1 MKLARTA
8 SLANPQSCRS
18 RKSIP
23 TTTGRVRR
31 YSQTRSASAAGIKKV
46 VLPVD
51 GADVQDS
58 VLGLSK
64 YFEVVSKR
72 GEQMFVAGFAI
83 GLMAGWAVV
92 ITGVV
97 FAILM
102 DDHEVGEVDEW
113 GKHTWLN
120 GKEK

>member
-1 MKLARTA
+1 MPDTILE
-8 SLANPQSCRS
+8 L
-18 RKSIP
+18 
-23 TTTGRVRR
+23 
-31 YSQTRSASAAGIKKV
+31 SADTKM
-46 VLPVD
+46 
-51 GADVQDS
+51 
-58 VLGLSK
+58 
-64 YFEVVSKR
+64 VSKR

-113 GKHTWLN
+113 GKPTWV
-120 GKEK
+120 GKEKR

>member
-1 MKLARTA
+1 M
-8 SLANPQSCRS
+8 
-18 RKSIP
+18 
-23 TTTGRVRR
+23 
-31 YSQTRSASAAGIKKV
+31 
-46 VLPVD
+46 D

-113 GKHTWLN
+113 GKPTWLN